1 MARLAGLRVRDVV
14 GPRAQAEL
22 EATPGVYLVAQGI
35 GGRWLPLYPGNAGDV
50 RDRSKTL
57 GPEEWFRRAG
67 IQLFVIRTGGMSDS
81 DRQDVEDAVKA
92 EFGLDE

>member
-1 MARLAGLRVRDVV
+1 MARLTGLGMRNVV

-22 EATPGVYLVAQGI
+22 GAAPGVYLVALRV
-35 GGRWLPLYPGNAGDV
+35 GGRWLPLYPGNSGDV
-50 RDRSKTL
+50 LDRSKTL

-67 IQLFVIRTGGMSDS
+67 IQLFVVHTGDMPDG